1 MRELRRR
8 VRDVRRGMRPRVF
21 AGVLLR
27 TGGVRPG
34 VWGVRRGE
42 VRPGVLLRLVGRV
55 RPVVRRRR
63 VLARLLRLIK
73 RVRILRRRL
82 LAVVRPTPQRSRA
95 AAKVLNY
102 MRLSHGRDE
111 TCLSAGFWSRPTAK
125 LSLHAHYTSS

>member
-1 MRELRRR
+1 MTSLRAISHVFLRG
-8 VRDVRRGMRPRVF
+8 GMRARVF
-21 AGVLLR
+21 AGELLR
-27 TGGVRPG
+27 T
-34 VWGVRRGE
+34 
-42 VRPGVLLRLVGRV
+42 GVLLRLVGRV